1 MDRLEDLNGQKT
13 AVASVLEK
21 WGISRKEVVVV
32 VGLPGSGITW
42 VLEQAA
48 RAWEELGGA
57 ALQARGEVF
66 AAERGLFPWLTL
78 ALPGTKRLA
87 RLEVLKG
94 TVAHGSE
101 AIPVVGSVASYLVEE
116 LLNYRKKRLAR
127 EAIVLTEQEQDLLF
141 VIQTIAN
148 RKRLLLTLDHLEMWD
163 NESWNLL
170 GLVLSTHLHELYP
183 VLSDVIILVGVS
195 RVIPTRLRTLIENLP
210 LTELKLRTLE
220 RRDIPSVVSAFGFP
234 IMAHEDLD
242 LLYDATMGRLDL
254 LHDFALHLQKSSPTD
269 LPVTR
274 NDLYDNMIER
284 RLQDLKP
291 EMHDLEDVLAVASI
305 LGHSFGLDD
314 IRCLT
319 GYAPEILDSILRFAL
334 AEHFL
339 NSVGEMTCFQSA
351 ALHCHFYRAK
361 FSEHS
366 KYHAK
371 FAECL
376 RAMRPGDY
384 DNRLHHLILAGRND
398 EALTCYALTAL
409 KVRREHLPNP
419 DCKRIRDIHGW
430 EDVRAYLDKMCSAY
444 DAYDNNSLRTGID
457 LLEAIEDFLPD
468 ALIAERDFL
477 EAQFLLRSHRV
488 VDFQRAVDLLTPW
501 QSLKNQEGE
510 IWSRLAQILMVA
522 QVEINHIEEAHHLE
536 EEVTKHYW
544 SRRKVDPW
552 ALYGLNILRRRAE
565 CLHQFPVAT
574 HRLESALAYFGPQG
588 TTVLPRNPIQ
598 YYYTL
603 TNLVGNLLVSGRF
616 NEAHTRALELDSLV
630 HNYPNIPWPALE
642 DAANNF
648 TIAGYLSGN
657 LDIAQTVTLMDRV
670 RNGSTEMGDSILIQN
685 NYAVLLI
692 HAGRHK
698 EAEDLLE
705 HTYTKIIAGDE
716 SDAYHRYFIGSN
728 LAALRALDG
737 NITAAEHLRQ
747 ESARGLDRLYPAIR
761 QTLQKRHELLAPA
774 FSEASK
780 LGSADF
786 DKYLITRHPRQLGKH
801 WDFYGR
807 GFLFSDIQFWSA
819 E

>member
-183 VLSDVIILVGVS
+183 VLSDVIMLVGVS

-314 IRCLT
+314 I
-319 GYAPEILDSILRFAL
+319 
-334 AEHFL
+334 
-339 NSVGEMTCFQSA
+339 
-351 ALHCHFYRAK
+351 
-361 FSEHS
+361 
-366 KYHAK
+366 
-371 FAECL
+371 
-376 RAMRPGDY
+376 
-384 DNRLHHLILAGRND
+384 
-398 EALTCYALTAL
+398 
-409 KVRREHLPNP
+409 
-419 DCKRIRDIHGW
+419 
-430 EDVRAYLDKMCSAY
+430 
-444 DAYDNNSLRTGID
+444 
-457 LLEAIEDFLPD
+457 
-468 ALIAERDFL
+468 
-477 EAQFLLRSHRV
+477 
-488 VDFQRAVDLLTPW
+488 
-501 QSLKNQEGE
+501 
-510 IWSRLAQILMVA
+510 
-522 QVEINHIEEAHHLE
+522 
-536 EEVTKHYW
+536 
-544 SRRKVDPW
+544 
-552 ALYGLNILRRRAE
+552 
-565 CLHQFPVAT
+565 
-574 HRLESALAYFGPQG
+574 
-588 TTVLPRNPIQ
+588 
-598 YYYTL
+598 
-603 TNLVGNLLVSGRF
+603 
-616 NEAHTRALELDSLV
+616 
-630 HNYPNIPWPALE
+630 
-642 DAANNF
+642 
-648 TIAGYLSGN
+648 
-657 LDIAQTVTLMDRV
+657 
-670 RNGSTEMGDSILIQN
+670 
-685 NYAVLLI
+685 
-692 HAGRHK
+692 
-698 EAEDLLE
+698 
-705 HTYTKIIAGDE
+705 
-716 SDAYHRYFIGSN
+716 
-728 LAALRALDG
+728 
-737 NITAAEHLRQ
+737 
-747 ESARGLDRLYPAIR
+747 
-761 QTLQKRHELLAPA
+761 
-774 FSEASK
+774 
-780 LGSADF
+780 
-786 DKYLITRHPRQLGKH
+786 
-801 WDFYGR
+801 
-807 GFLFSDIQFWSA
+807 
-819 E
+819 